1 MGCTSTNLT
10 VIMKASS
17 GSGQSSCRAV
27 WLIWAK
33 QVDRSTADVLCL
45 VSSPRGTS
53 LSICTARCTRARAT
67 LYVFCS
73 QEGMAGWNQRWKP
86 SRARTPSLGKVGA
99 SAGCGSSS
107 TLRLLRARG
116 PRATYLSEG
125 AGPSWQSSF
134 RMM

>member
-1 MGCTSTNLT
+1 MRLSSKGGEDTRRRRTSTNLT

-53 LSICTARCTRARAT
+53 WGMGEGAERAAQA
-67 LYVFCS
+67 LPDPC
-73 QEGMAGWNQRWKP
+73 
-86 SRARTPSLGKVGA
+86 PSLPPSFHRHSELLPAASRGGQGA
-99 SAGCGSSS
+99 TRGRIKAPPRPAGCKD
-107 TLRLLRARG
+107 
-116 PRATYLSEG
+116 
-125 AGPSWQSSF
+125 QSVKESHS
-134 RMM
+134 

>member
-53 LSICTARCTRARAT
+53 WGMGEPAKRRAQGLPNPR
-67 LYVFCS
+67 
-73 QEGMAGWNQRWKP
+73 P
-86 SRARTPSLGKVGA
+86 PSLFSFSRVQGLYRWQA
-99 SAGCGSSS
+99 Q
-107 TLRLLRARG
+107 
-116 PRATYLSEG
+116 
-125 AGPSWQSSF
+125 SWTADYKGNK
-134 RMM
+134 

>member
-53 LSICTARCTRARAT
+53 WGMGEPAKRRAQS
-67 LYVFCS
+67 LPNP
-73 QEGMAGWNQRWKP
+73 WP
-86 SRARTPSLGKVGA
+86 PSLFSFSRVQSLYRWQA
-99 SAGCGSSS
+99 Q
-107 TLRLLRARG
+107 
-116 PRATYLSEG
+116 
-125 AGPSWQSSF
+125 SWTADYKGNK
-134 RMM
+134 

>member
-1 MGCTSTNLT
+1 MGEECPGGQMGGGTGISGGFRTQALRSCQGEKVGDMVGWERGCTSTNLT

-53 LSICTARCTRARAT
+53 
-67 LYVFCS
+67 
-73 QEGMAGWNQRWKP
+73 
-86 SRARTPSLGKVGA
+86 
-99 SAGCGSSS
+99 
-107 TLRLLRARG
+107 
-116 PRATYLSEG
+116 
-125 AGPSWQSSF
+125 
-134 RMM
+134 